1 MMSKLLNFA
10 QGLVRANQNN
20 MPNTPWKDAAINA
33 IMSGDAQA
41 GQQIANNIMQS
52 MGMTKEQ
59 VMEQAKKQFNF
70 PF

>member
-1 MMSKLLNFA
+1 MSKMLNFA
-10 QGLVRANQNN
+10 QRLVQSNQNN
-20 MPNTPWKDAAINA
+20 LPNTPWRDSAINA

-59 VMEQAKKQFNF
+59 MMEQAKKQFNL

>member
-1 MMSKLLNFA
+1 MSKMLNFA
-10 QGLVRANQNN
+10 QRLVQTNQNN
-20 MPNTPWKDAAINA
+20 LPNAPWRDAAINA
-33 IMSGDAQA
+33 IMTGDAQA

-59 VMEQAKKQFNF
+59 MMEQARKQFNL

>member
-1 MMSKLLNFA
+1 MSKMLNFA
-10 QGLVRANQNN
+10 QRLVQTNQNN
-20 MPNTPWKDAAINA
+20 LPNAPWRDAAINA

-59 VMEQAKKQFNF
+59 MMEQARKQFNL

>member
-1 MMSKLLNFA
+1 MSKMLNFA
-10 QGLVRANQNN
+10 QRLVQTNQNN
-20 MPNTPWKDAAINA
+20 LPNAPWRDAAINA

-59 VMEQAKKQFNF
+59 MMEQAKRQFNL

>member
-1 MMSKLLNFA
+1 MSKMLNFA
-10 QGLVRANQNN
+10 QRLVQTNQNYL
-20 MPNTPWKDAAINA
+20 PNAPWRDAAINA

-59 VMEQAKKQFNF
+59 MMEQARKQFNL

>member
-1 MMSKLLNFA
+1 MSKMLNFA
-10 QGLVRANQNN
+10 QRLVQTNQNN
-20 MPNTPWKDAAINA
+20 LPNAPWRDAAINA

-41 GQQIANNIMQS
+41 GRQIANNIMQS

-59 VMEQAKKQFNF
+59 MMEQAKKQFNL

>member
-1 MMSKLLNFA
+1 MSKMLNFA
-10 QGLVRANQNN
+10 QQLVKSNQNN
-20 MPNTPWKDAAINA
+20 LPNAPWRDAAINA

-52 MGMTKEQ
+52 MGMTTEQ
-59 VMEQAKKQFNF
+59 MMEQARKQFNL

>member
-1 MMSKLLNFA
+1 MSKMLNFA
-10 QGLVRANQNN
+10 QQLVQTNQNN
-20 MPNTPWKDAAINA
+20 LPNTPWRDAAINA

-59 VMEQAKKQFNF
+59 MMEQAKKQFNL

>member
-1 MMSKLLNFA
+1 MSKMLNFA
-10 QGLVRANQNN
+10 QRLVQTNQNN
-20 MPNTPWKDAAINA
+20 LPNAPWRDAAINA

-59 VMEQAKKQFNF
+59 MMEQARKQLNL

>member
-1 MMSKLLNFA
+1 MSKMLNFA
-10 QGLVRANQNN
+10 QKLVQTNQNN
-20 MPNTPWKDAAINA
+20 LPNAPWRDAAINA

-59 VMEQAKKQFNF
+59 MMEQARKQFNL

>member
-1 MMSKLLNFA
+1 MLNFA
-10 QGLVRANQNN
+10 QRLVQTNQNN
-20 MPNTPWKDAAINA
+20 LPNAPWRDAAINA

-59 VMEQAKKQFNF
+59 MMEQARKQFNL

>member
-1 MMSKLLNFA
+1 MSKMLNFA
-10 QGLVRANQNN
+10 QRLVQTNQNN
-20 MPNTPWKDAAINA
+20 LPNAPWRDAAINA

-59 VMEQAKKQFNF
+59 MMEQAKKQFNL
-70 PF
+70 PL

>member
-1 MMSKLLNFA
+1 MSKLLNLA
-10 QGLVRANQNN
+10 QGLIRANQNS
-20 MPNTPWKDAAINA
+20 MPNTPWEDAAINA

-52 MGMTKEQ
+52 MGITKEQ

>member
-1 MMSKLLNFA
+1 MSKMLNFA
-10 QGLVRANQNN
+10 QRLVQANQNN
-20 MPNTPWKDAAINA
+20 LPNTPWRDAAINA

-59 VMEQAKKQFNF
+59 MMEQAKKQFNL

>member
-1 MMSKLLNFA
+1 MSKMLNFA
-10 QGLVRANQNN
+10 QRLVQANQNN
-20 MPNTPWKDAAINA
+20 LPNAPWRDAAINA

-59 VMEQAKKQFNF
+59 MMEQAKKQFNL

>member
-1 MMSKLLNFA
+1 MSKMLNFA
-10 QGLVRANQNN
+10 QQLVQTNQNN
-20 MPNTPWKDAAINA
+20 LPNVPWRDAAINA

-59 VMEQAKKQFNF
+59 MMEQARKQFNL

>member
-1 MMSKLLNFA
+1 MSKMLNFA
-10 QGLVRANQNN
+10 QRLVQTNQNN
-20 MPNTPWKDAAINA
+20 LPNAPWRDAAINA

-59 VMEQAKKQFNF
+59 MIEQARKQFNL

>member
-1 MMSKLLNFA
+1 MSKMLNFA
-10 QGLVRANQNN
+10 QQLVKSNQNN
-20 MPNTPWKDAAINA
+20 LPNAPWRDAAINA

-59 VMEQAKKQFNF
+59 MMEQAKKQFNL

>member
-1 MMSKLLNFA
+1 MSKMLNFA
-10 QGLVRANQNN
+10 QQLVQTNQNN
-20 MPNTPWKDAAINA
+20 LPNAPWKDAAINA

-59 VMEQAKKQFNF
+59 MMEQARKQFNL

>member
-1 MMSKLLNFA
+1 MSKMLNFA
-10 QGLVRANQNN
+10 QQLVQTNQNN
-20 MPNTPWKDAAINA
+20 LPNAPWRDAAINA

-59 VMEQAKKQFNF
+59 MMEQAKKQFNL